1 MVEDEAVILATND
14 LQEEEIDQVKVGADS
29 RKNPKKIKILSF
41 FFVYKEMTDTDTSTL
56 NDSTLSN

>member
-1 MVEDEAVILATND
+1 LVEDEAVILATND

-41 FFVYKEMTDTDTSTL
+41 FLFSK
-56 NDSTLSN
+56 ND